1 MASFIPENTIEEI
14 LGRVDIVELIS
25 SYFPVKKVGRNFKAV
40 CPFHKEKTPSFIIS
54 QDKQIFH
61 CFGCG
66 EGGNVI
72 HFLMK
77 YERLEFPEAVR
88 SLAKRAGI
96 TIPEEKKETR
106 SSLGLFKINEL
117 ALQFYQKVLT
127 SSEQGQNARQY
138 IKKRNL
144 SDETIAR
151 FGLGFAPNGGTAL
164 VDFLRQKGIELEE
177 AKRSGLIMRRQE
189 REGYF
194 DFFRGRLVYPIFDIR
209 SRVVG
214 FGGRV
219 LDSSLP
225 KYINTP
231 ETYVYKKGEIL
242 YGLNLSRD
250 AIREKKKVIIVEGY
264 MDLISLFQAGF
275 NNVVATSGTALTA
288 EQARLIKRFSPSVVV
303 VYDGDKAGELASLR
317 GLEILLEANL
327 DVKLVTL
334 PLEFDPDKFVHTKGR
349 DEFDNILNK
358 AENLFE
364 YKLNIL
370 SRNFNID
377 NLDGKLEV
385 LKEILPTLKKIENM
399 VLRSEFIK
407 QLASRLKV
415 AEESVWLEFK
425 KVSPGGPKIKIG
437 ITKKE
442 ETKEPVLLCNTA
454 REAETMLLKLM
465 LEEKSFIKR
474 VKETLSENDFL
485 NPQIRKVVNL
495 LYTVDNEGKTFEP
508 SRIVNSMEDNSMNR
522 VVTKLLLGDA
532 LENNCDI
539 VFEDCIKKIKEDN
552 RRRSC
557 HVLKDEI
564 AVEQKKGNFHR
575 VQELLK
581 EFNAS
586 VKQKI

>member
-1 MASFIPENTIEEI
+1 MASFIPENIIEEI

-25 SYFPVKKVGRNFKAV
+25 SYFPVKKVGRNFKAT

-96 TIPEEKKETR
+96 TVPEEKKETR

-117 ALQFYQKVLT
+117 AMQFYQKIFL
-127 SSEQGQNARQY
+127 SSEQGQVARQY
-138 IKKRNL
+138 INKRNL
-144 SDETIAR
+144 SDETISG
-151 FGLGFAPNGGTAL
+151 FGLGFAPNNGTAL
-164 VDFLRQKGIELEE
+164 VDFLRQKGIDFEE
-177 AKRSGLIMRRQE
+177 AKRSGLIMRRQG

-209 SRVVG
+209 GRVMG

-231 ETYVYKKGEIL
+231 ETSVYKKGEIL

-250 AIREKKKVIIVEGY
+250 AIREKKFVIIVEGY

-275 NNVVATSGTALTA
+275 NNVVATSGTALTI

-317 GLEILLEANL
+317 GLEILLEAGL
-327 DVKLVTL
+327 DVKLITL
-334 PLEFDPDKFVHTKGR
+334 PIGFDPDKFIHTKGR
-349 DEFDNILNK
+349 DEFNNVLNK

-385 LKEILPTLKKIENM
+385 IKEMLPTLARIENM
-399 VLRSEFIK
+399 VLRSEFVK

-425 KVSPGGPKIKIG
+425 KISHGPRIRIG

-442 ETKEPVLLCNTA
+442 ETKAPVLLCNTV

-465 LEEKSFIKR
+465 LEEKSFIKK
-474 VKETLSENDFL
+474 VKKTLSENDFL
-485 NPQIRKVVNL
+485 SPQVRKVVNL
-495 LYTVDNEGKTFEP
+495 LYTFDNEGKAFEP
-508 SRIVNSMEDNSMNR
+508 SRIVNSMEDNSTNQ

-539 VFEDCIKKIKEDN
+539 VFDDCIKKIKEDN
-552 RRRSC
+552 RRRFC
-557 HVLKDEI
+557 HILKDEI
-564 AVEQKKGNFHR
+564 AVEQKKGNFQR
-575 VQELLK
+575 VGELLK